1 MKIRIYYTAVRCF
14 VALLTIGGMV
24 ACQNADDGSDE
35 QPEEMMPKVSTEVAH
50 APLRVS
56 NATTRTLIAVTDS
69 ASYQAED
76 YAQAISSWPMM
87 SYAGES
93 VAKVMAP
100 MLNFA
105 VKCRVPVMDELFAQR
120 LGTPSDSLRQWQ
132 VERYVFT
139 YNSVSGVTGNDTVL
153 VGSVVFPN
161 NTLGRSHEVDMLTL
175 YHHQAYFFESWLPS
189 QSLTLMAMHALHNSA
204 VIEPDAQG
212 AEWNMQNLIAS
223 YAQGDLTA
231 LQMVDCVLAALEVMR
246 NHGVTTS
253 QDCYSNNWGT
263 SLGTSAATGFAQYM
277 ENDAPEDLQRLIN
290 LRASYIGEG
299 PLMLSHLR
307 GYENAVEN
315 LKEQSYYYGWHPRLP
330 FYISCCPND
339 ELIKYDGLKEY
350 YNHLRMLPNGTI
362 LSNVHWLDMN
372 VPHNVLDKIL
382 NNHLQTAVLTLLYI
396 SMVEDPSDM
405 EGVQQN

>member
-1 MKIRIYYTAVRCF
+1 
-14 VALLTIGGMV
+14 
-24 ACQNADDGSDE
+24 
-35 QPEEMMPKVSTEVAH
+35 
-50 APLRVS
+50 
-56 NATTRTLIAVTDS
+56 
-69 ASYQAED
+69 
-76 YAQAISSWPMM
+76 
-87 SYAGES
+87 
-93 VAKVMAP
+93 
-100 MLNFA
+100 
-105 VKCRVPVMDELFAQR
+105 
-120 LGTPSDSLRQWQ
+120 
-132 VERYVFT
+132 
-139 YNSVSGVTGNDTVL
+139 
-153 VGSVVFPN
+153 
-161 NTLGRSHEVDMLTL
+161 
-175 YHHQAYFFESWLPS
+175 
-189 QSLTLMAMHALHNSA
+189 
-204 VIEPDAQG
+204 
-212 AEWNMQNLIAS
+212 
-223 YAQGDLTA
+223 

-299 PLMLSHLR
+299 PVMLSHLR

>member
-1 MKIRIYYTAVRCF
+1 
-14 VALLTIGGMV
+14 MV

-35 QPEEMMPKVSTEVAH
+35 QSEAMASKAPEVVKLSTIQRSTA
-50 APLRVS
+50 S
-56 NATTRTLIAVTDS
+56 TRTLVAVTDS

-175 YHHQAYFFESWLPS
+175 YHHQAYYFESWLPS

-212 AEWNMQNLIAS
+212 AEWNLQNLIAS

-299 PLMLSHLR
+299 PVMLSHLR
-307 GYENAVEN
+307 GYENAAGN
-315 LKEQSYYYGWHPRLP
+315 LKEQSYYYRWHPRLP
-330 FYISCCPND
+330 FYISSCPND

-362 LSNVHWLDMN
+362 LSNVHWLDVN

-405 EGVQQN
+405 EGVLQN

>member
-1 MKIRIYYTAVRCF
+1 MRCF

-35 QPEEMMPKVSTEVAH
+35 QSEAMASKAPEVVKLSTIQRSTA
-50 APLRVS
+50 S
-56 NATTRTLIAVTDS
+56 TRTLVAVTDS

-175 YHHQAYFFESWLPS
+175 YHHQAYYFESWLPS

-299 PLMLSHLR
+299 PVMFSHLR

-330 FYISCCPND
+330 FYISSCPND

-405 EGVQQN
+405 EGVLQN